1 MWLACLP
8 VVPAYIPPSG
18 GNIFKYMPHSVLPHF
33 EPRVDSFHSL
43 HSDVPITG
51 HIYTLG
57 KCAMKSYIG
66 EVEFWES
73 LVNTISE
80 FKYKLI
86 LIKSEVHKG
95 PVTFNFAQVITE
107 YMVKWNLVTKYNVM
121 KVTEYFVSSLTSV
134 FQIGNVSTS
143 CLAYLNSH
151 DDPACWQF
159 CQWTA

>member
-18 GNIFKYMPHSVLPHF
+18 GNIFKYMPHSMLPHF

-43 HSDVPITG
+43 HSDVPLTG

-57 KCAMKSYIG
+57 KCAMKSYVR

-95 PVTFNFAQVITE
+95 PVTV
-107 YMVKWNLVTKYNVM
+107 
-121 KVTEYFVSSLTSV
+121 
-134 FQIGNVSTS
+134 
-143 CLAYLNSH
+143 
-151 DDPACWQF
+151 
-159 CQWTA
+159 